1 MRDGIDEGCMEQ
13 YVCSCLLVLQQ
24 KCLFLMIFVFC
35 GTLQGVSMSR
45 RNEDEQSY
53 FDR

>member
-1 MRDGIDEGCMEQ
+1 MGDVGTDNVGMSGD
-13 YVCSCLLVLQQ
+13 VF
-24 KCLFLMIFVFC
+24 FLMKCVFC
-35 GTLQGVSMSR
+35 GTLQRVSMFR

>member
-1 MRDGIDEGCMEQ
+1 MGLMRAAWNSMF
-13 YVCSCLLVLQQ
+13 VLDDI
-24 KCLFLMIFVFC
+24 CC

>member
-1 MRDGIDEGCMEQ
+1 MGLMRAAWNSM
-13 YVCSCLLVLQQ
+13 
-24 KCLFLMIFVFC
+24 FVFC